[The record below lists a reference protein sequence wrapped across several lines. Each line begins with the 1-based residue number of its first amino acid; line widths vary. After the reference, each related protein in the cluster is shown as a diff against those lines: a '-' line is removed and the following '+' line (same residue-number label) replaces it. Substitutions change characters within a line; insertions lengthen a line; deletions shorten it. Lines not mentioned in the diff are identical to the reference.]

1 MKNQR
6 SWSGEGNAGCIEGG
20 LCICEKKSR
29 IRFCFKVNKEKFFE
43 FKKAKTNFKIQN
55 KDQKIKLQKFP
66 RPYNERSKCREK
78 ITKKA
83 VNFKCAKKKNRR
95 ACK

>member
-6 SWSGEGNAGCIEGG
+6 SWSGEGNAGCIKGG
-20 LCICEKKSR
+20 LCTCEKKSR

-55 KDQKIKLQKFP
+55 KD
-66 RPYNERSKCREK
+66 
-78 ITKKA
+78 
-83 VNFKCAKKKNRR
+83 
-95 ACK
+95 